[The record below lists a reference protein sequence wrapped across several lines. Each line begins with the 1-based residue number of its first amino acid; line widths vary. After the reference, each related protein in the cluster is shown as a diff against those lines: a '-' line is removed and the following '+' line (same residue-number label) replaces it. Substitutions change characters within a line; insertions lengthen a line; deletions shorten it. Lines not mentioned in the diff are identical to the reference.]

1 MIDRHAAGG
10 LGLLA
15 LLSACSKPATS
26 PGPSP
31 ASLATV
37 ATAGTAG
44 TAAATV
50 KTGPR
55 VVLPSGTVITVEVA
69 GTDQEKA
76 QGLMFRE
83 SMPKDAGMVFPFE
96 GLEIRPFW
104 MKNCHF
110 PLDLVYA
117 TRDGTIVDVLKNVP
131 PCAPDPAPCGN
142 VTPKA
147 KADTVLEVNAGVADA
162 NGAIPG
168 AKLKWVG
175 IPGR

>member
-1 MIDRHAAGG
+1 MIDRRAADG
-10 LGLLA
+10 LGLVALVLA
-15 LLSACSKPATS
+15 AACAKPATS
-26 PGPSP
+26 PGASP
-31 ASLATV
+31 ASA
-37 ATAGTAG
+37 ATAGTAV
-44 TAAATV
+44 AAVLA
-50 KTGPR
+50 GPR
-55 VVLPSGTVITVEVA
+55 VVLPSGRAITVEIA

-76 QGLMFRE
+76 QGLVFRE
-83 SMPKDAGMVFPFE
+83 SMPKDAGMVFLFD

-110 PLDLVYA
+110 PLDMIYA

-131 PCAPDPAPCGN
+131 PCAPDPAPCDN
-142 VTPKA
+142 VTPRS

-162 NGAIPG
+162 NGAVPG

>member
-1 MIDRHAAGG
+1 MTDRRAAC
-10 LGLLA
+10 GLLA
-15 LLSACSKPATS
+15 VLFAAACAKPATS
-26 PGPSP
+26 PGASP
-31 ASLATV
+31 AAL
-37 ATAGTAG
+37 ATAGAAG
-44 TAAATV
+44 AAATSA
-50 KTGPR
+50 PR
-55 VVLPSGTVITVEVA
+55 VVLPSGAAITVEIAV
-69 GTDQEKA
+69 TDQEKA

-83 SMPKDAGMVFPFE
+83 SMPKDAGMVFPFD

-117 TRDGTIVDVLKNVP
+117 TRDGTVVDVLRNVP
-131 PCAPDPAPCGN
+131 PCAPDPAPCDA

-162 NGAIPG
+162 HGAVPG
-168 AKLKWVG
+168 ARLKWVG

>member
-1 MIDRHAAGG
+1 VIDLRAAGG

-15 LLSACSKPATS
+15 LLSAAACAKPAAS
-26 PGPSP
+26 PGASP
-31 ASLATV
+31 VS
-37 ATAGTAG
+37 
-44 TAAATV
+44 AATDGPAGAAM
-50 KTGPR
+50 KAGPR
-55 VVLPSGTVITVEVA
+55 VVLPSGAAITVEIA

-96 GLEIRPFW
+96 SLEIRPFW

-110 PLDLVYA
+110 PLDLIYA
-117 TRDGTIVDVLKNVP
+117 TKDGTIVDVLKNVP
-131 PCAPDPAPCGN
+131 PCAPDPAPCDN

-162 NGAIPG
+162 NGAVPG

>member
-1 MIDRHAAGG
+1 VIDRRSAGG
-10 LGLLA
+10 LSLLA
-15 LLSACSKPATS
+15 LLSAFACSKPATS
-26 PGPSP
+26 PGASP
-31 ASLATV
+31 ASAATSGP
-37 ATAGTAG
+37 AGAAGTSVAS
-44 TAAATV
+44 
-50 KTGPR
+50 GPR
-55 VVLPSGTVITVEVA
+55 VVLPSGTVIGVEIAV
-69 GTDQEKA
+69 TDQEKA

-131 PCAPDPAPCGN
+131 PCAPDPAPCDS

-162 NGAIPG
+162 NGAIPS
-168 AKLKWVG
+168 AKLTFLS

>member
-1 MIDRHAAGG
+1 MIDRRAAS
-10 LGLLA
+10 LGLIA
-15 LLSACSKPATS
+15 LVSAAACSKPATS
-26 PGPSP
+26 PGAAP
-31 ASLATV
+31 ASAATSGPA
-37 ATAGTAG
+37 ATALG
-44 TAAATV
+44 
-50 KTGPR
+50 TGPR
-55 VVLPSGTVITVEVA
+55 VVLPSGRVIAVEIAV
-69 GTDQEKA
+69 TNQEKA

-83 SMPKDAGMVFPFE
+83 SMPRDAGMVFPFE

-131 PCAPDPAPCGN
+131 PCAPDPAPCNN

-147 KADTVLEVNAGVADA
+147 VSDTVLEVNGGVADA
-162 NGAIPG
+162 NGAVVG
-168 AKLKWVG
+168 AKLKWVE

>member
-1 MIDRHAAGG
+1 MRRLALAA
-10 LGLLA
+10 A
-15 LLSACSKPATS
+15 LLSVVACAADRGATS
-26 PGPSP
+26 APP
-31 ASLATV
+31 AARATPTPV
-37 ATAGTAG
+37 
-44 TAAATV
+44 
-50 KTGPR
+50 TGPR
-55 VVLPSGTVITVEVA
+55 VVMPSGAVISVEIAV
-69 GTDQEKA
+69 TDAEKA

-117 TRDGTIVDVLKNVP
+117 TKDGTIVEVIKALP
-131 PCAPDPAPCGN
+131 PCAPDPAPCPN
-142 VTPKA
+142 TAPKQ

-162 NGAIPG
+162 TGAVPG
-168 AKLKWVG
+168 AKLKWVE